1 MEFYTI
7 ASSSAGNAALVCH
20 EDTHILI
27 DAGVS
32 CRRITQSLAALD
44 LTLEDIAAIL
54 ITHEHV
60 DHVRALGTLQKKC
73 AVPLYANDRRLYPVY
88 EMCQAHGVPVILML
102 GGRAGPDVSY
112 SNPEIISRIAADFP
126 RGRFMAS
133 HGGWPWVQAVIGACF
148 WQENIWLCPDMY
160 LMNNSGA
167 QDYVAAANTW
177 LRDRFLF
184 GSAYPLM
191 PIGES
196 LAIFKSLF
204 REDVLPRL
212 LWKNA
217 SELFNIQLPQEETS
231 C

>member
-1 MEFYTI
+1 
-7 ASSSAGNAALVCH
+7 
-20 EDTHILI
+20 
-27 DAGVS
+27 
-32 CRRITQSLAALD
+32 
-44 LTLEDIAAIL
+44 
-54 ITHEHV
+54 
-60 DHVRALGTLQKKC
+60 
-73 AVPLYANDRRLYPVY
+73 
-88 EMCQAHGVPVILML
+88 
-102 GGRAGPDVSY
+102 
-112 SNPEIISRIAADFP
+112 
-126 RGRFMAS
+126 
-133 HGGWPWVQAVIGACF
+133 
-148 WQENIWLCPDMY
+148 MY

>member
-1 MEFYTI
+1 MDTLRMIEEENLDIRTITMGISLRDCAAATMEETARRVYEKITRQ
-7 ASSSAGNAALVCH
+7 AQNLVKVGEAI
-20 EDTHILI
+20 EDELGIPI
-27 DAGVS
+27 VNK
-32 CRRITQSLAALD
+32 RISVTP
-44 LTLEDIAAIL
+44 AAIVG
-54 ITHEHV
+54 E
-60 DHVRALGTLQKKC
+60 A
-73 AVPLYANDRRLYPVY
+73 
-88 EMCQAHGVPVILML
+88 
-102 GGRAGPDVSY
+102 
-112 SNPEIISRIAADFP
+112 
-126 RGRFMAS
+126 
-133 HGGWPWVQAVIGACF
+133 
-148 WQENIWLCPDMY
+148 
-160 LMNNSGA
+160 SGA

-217 SELFNIQLPQEETS
+217 SELFNIQIPQEETS